1 MKEEK
6 IIIEEVSPRDYDKE
20 DYKIKIIIVGDSG
33 VGKTNLITRFASD
46 KFDKNSKATI
56 GVEFIYKTIKIN
68 NEIFK
73 IEIWDTA
80 GQERYKSITSAYYKG
95 ARGAIVVY
103 DITSEDSFKN
113 IDVWIEEV
121 KSKATSNLQI
131 MLIGNKSDLFKDR
144 KISKEQG
151 IDKARSLNL
160 FLFEASALDKTNVNE
175 AFKRLLSEI
184 YLNIKNKSRNN
195 GSFDGDNFG
204 KNGMNINMNK
214 KQTKK
219 CC

>member
-1 MKEEK
+1 MALV
-6 IIIEEVSPRDYDKE
+6 VSYLNILQE
-20 DYKIKIIIVGDSG
+20 
-33 VGKTNLITRFASD
+33 
-46 KFDKNSKATI
+46 
-56 GVEFIYKTIKIN
+56 TIKIN

>member
-1 MKEEK
+1 MEGH

-46 KFDKNSKATI
+46 KFDKNSRATI
-56 GVEFIYKTIKIN
+56 GVEFLYKTLKIN
-68 NEIFK
+68 KEIFK

-80 GQERYKSITSAYYKG
+80 GQERYKSIASAYYKG

-113 IDVWIEEV
+113 IDLWIEEV
-121 KSKATSNLQI
+121 KSKAANNLQI
-131 MLIGNKSDLFKDR
+131 MLIGNKSDLFADR
-144 KISKEQG
+144 KISKEKG
-151 IDKARSLNL
+151 IDKARSLNV

-175 AFKRLLSEI
+175 AFNRLIREL
-184 YLNIKNKSRNN
+184 YLDIKNKSRNSGN
-195 GSFDGDNFG
+195 NEGENAV
-204 KNGMNINMNK
+204 KNGMNLNMTSK
-214 KQTKK
+214 PKKK

>member
-1 MKEEK
+1 MEGH

-33 VGKTNLITRFASD
+33 VGKTNLITRFVSD
-46 KFDKNSKATI
+46 KFDKNSRATI
-56 GVEFIYKTIKIN
+56 GVEFLYKTLKIN
-68 NEIFK
+68 KEIFK

-80 GQERYKSITSAYYKG
+80 GQERYKSIASAYYKG

-113 IDVWIEEV
+113 IDLWIEEV
-121 KSKATSNLQI
+121 KSKAASNLQI
-131 MLIGNKSDLFKDR
+131 MLIGNKSDLFADR
-144 KISKEQG
+144 KISKEKG
-151 IDKARSLNL
+151 IDKARSLNV

-175 AFKRLLSEI
+175 AFNRLIREL
-184 YLNIKNKSRNN
+184 YLDIKNKSRNSGN
-195 GSFDGDNFG
+195 NEGENAV
-204 KNGMNINMNK
+204 KNGMNLNMTSK
-214 KQTKK
+214 PKKK

>member
-1 MKEEK
+1 MEGH

-46 KFDKNSKATI
+46 KFDKNSRATI
-56 GVEFIYKTIKIN
+56 GVEFLYKTLKIN
-68 NEIFK
+68 KEIFK

-80 GQERYKSITSAYYKG
+80 GKERYKSIASAYYKG

-113 IDVWIEEV
+113 IDLWIEEV
-121 KSKATSNLQI
+121 KSKAANNLQI
-131 MLIGNKSDLFKDR
+131 MLIGNKSDLFADR
-144 KISKEQG
+144 KISKEKG
-151 IDKARSLNL
+151 IDKARSLNV

-175 AFKRLLSEI
+175 AFNRLIREL
-184 YLNIKNKSRNN
+184 YLDIKNKSRNSGN
-195 GSFDGDNFG
+195 NEGENAV
-204 KNGMNINMNK
+204 KNGMNLNMTSK
-214 KQTKK
+214 PKKK

>member
-1 MKEEK
+1 MEGH

-46 KFDKNSKATI
+46 KFDKNSRATI
-56 GVEFIYKTIKIN
+56 GVEFLYKTLKIN
-68 NEIFK
+68 KEIFK

-80 GQERYKSITSAYYKG
+80 GQERYKSIASAYYKG

-113 IDVWIEEV
+113 IDLWIEEV
-121 KSKATSNLQI
+121 KSKAASNLQI
-131 MLIGNKSDLFKDR
+131 MLIGNKSDLFADR
-144 KISKEQG
+144 KISKEKG
-151 IDKARSLNL
+151 IDKARSLNV

-175 AFKRLLSEI
+175 AFNRLIREL
-184 YLNIKNKSRNN
+184 YLDIKNKSRNSGN
-195 GSFDGDNFG
+195 NEGENAV
-204 KNGMNINMNK
+204 KNGMNLNMTSK
-214 KQTKK
+214 PKKK

>member
-1 MKEEK
+1 MEGH

-46 KFDKNSKATI
+46 KFDKKSRATI
-56 GVEFIYKTIKIN
+56 GVEFLYKTLKIN
-68 NEIFK
+68 KEIFK

-80 GQERYKSITSAYYKG
+80 GQERYKSIASAYYKG

-113 IDVWIEEV
+113 IDLWIEEV
-121 KSKATSNLQI
+121 KSKAASNLQI
-131 MLIGNKSDLFKDR
+131 MLIGNKSDLFADR
-144 KISKEQG
+144 KISKEKG
-151 IDKARSLNL
+151 IDKARSLNV

-175 AFKRLLSEI
+175 AFNRLIREL
-184 YLNIKNKSRNN
+184 YLDIKNKSRNSGN
-195 GSFDGDNFG
+195 NEGENAV
-204 KNGMNINMNK
+204 KNGMNLNMTSK
-214 KQTKK
+214 PKKK